1 MIEKIVPIEELEEGM
16 LIAADVYTAGGV
28 IIVPENTTVTI
39 DVLNLLARHSIM
51 EVVVGEKEENSGVE
65 LSMEDFGILDD
76 ALGMLDY
83 LEERQNKQN
92 TFEDVFRAAENE
104 LEAGMQLLLEH
115 DEIDIYQFLDI
126 VATVAAKADNDVNLC
141 HMLYKKNWEER
152 SLYAHSINVSMY
164 AQLLAK
170 WLELP
175 VDEVELAGIAG
186 LLHDIGLLICHQ
198 EGEKNITLH
207 GEYENKC
214 GFNHMVHGY
223 NLIKD
228 LDVDIRLKQAILT
241 HHERMDLSGFPN
253 QLSYKSLNYI
263 SRIVALADAYDT
275 LTMKED
281 GYEAMQPLVALNYMF
296 DNCYIKFDTEMLL
309 CFIEHTV
316 QNFIQY
322 EVVLSNG
329 QRGKI
334 VMPNKKE
341 PSRPLIMVD
350 GGEFVDLSIR
360 KDLNI
365 TEMYY

>member
-1 MIEKIVPIEELEEGM
+1 MIERKVAIEELDEGM
-16 LIAADVYTAGGV
+16 FISADVHNSNGV
-28 IIVPENTTVTI
+28 VIVPANTTVTI
-39 DVLNLLARHSIM
+39 EVLNLLARHSVM
-51 EVVVGEKEENSGVE
+51 EVVVGEETDGPE
-65 LSMEDFGILDD
+65 LSLEDFGILND

-83 LEERQNKQN
+83 LEEREHKQD
-92 TFEDVFRAAENE
+92 TFEDVFRTAEEELAA
-104 LEAGMQLLLEH
+104 GVQLLIEQE
-115 DEIDIYQFLDI
+115 EIDIYQFLDI
-126 VATVAAKADNDVNLC
+126 VGNVTLKADNDVNLC
-141 HMLYKKNWEER
+141 HMLYKMNREEKD
-152 SLYAHSINVSMY
+152 LYRHSIMVSMY

-186 LLHDIGLLICHQ
+186 LLHDIGLLICHK

-214 GFNHMVHGY
+214 GFNHMVHSY

-228 LDVDIRLKQAILT
+228 LDVDIRLKQAVLT

-263 SRIVALADAYDT
+263 SRIVAIADAYDT
-275 LTMKED
+275 FTMKED
-281 GYEAMQPLVALNYMF
+281 EYEAMQPLTALNHMF
-296 DNCYIKFDTEMLL
+296 DNHYIKFDTEMMI
-309 CFIEHTV
+309 CFIEHML

-329 QRGKI
+329 VRGKI

-341 PSRPLIMVD
+341 PARPLIMVD
-350 GGEFVDLSIR
+350 GGEFLDLSVR
-360 KDLNI
+360 KDLSVVD
-365 TEMYY
+365 MYY